1 MANKITNFIQFDS
14 EDLDTASGKGRIST
28 LTDDIDIEV
37 VPFNSENPDAPTH
50 RVFAKSPRGFNIEV
64 GGIWKRA
71 KADGEGFK
79 RNLSIRRLNYNAN
92 LGRFGGQDDPSLQ
105 AILEWEPRN

>member
-1 MANKITNFIQFDS
+1 MANEITNFIQFDS

-50 RVFAKSPRGFNIEV
+50 RVSPSHRVALISRLAASGKRQRPMAKV
-64 GGIWKRA
+64 
-71 KADGEGFK
+71 
-79 RNLSIRRLNYNAN
+79 LS
-92 LGRFGGQDDPSLQ
+92 
-105 AILEWEPRN
+105 AISRSVA

>member
-1 MANKITNFIQFDS
+1 MANEITNFIQFDS

-37 VPFNSENPDAPTH
+37 VPFNSENQDAPTH

-64 GGIWKRA
+64 GGIWKRQRPMA
-71 KADGEGFK
+71 KG
-79 RNLSIRRLNYNAN
+79 S
-92 LGRFGGQDDPSLQ
+92 S
-105 AILEWEPRN
+105 AISRSDA